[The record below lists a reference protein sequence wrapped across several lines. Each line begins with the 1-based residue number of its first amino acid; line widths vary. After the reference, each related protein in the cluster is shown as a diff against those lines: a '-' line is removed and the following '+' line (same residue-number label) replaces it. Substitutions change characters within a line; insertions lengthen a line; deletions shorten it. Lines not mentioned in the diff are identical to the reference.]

1 LIKQDEEAETKVVLS
16 KEEEEQ
22 IRKEKLEQL

>member
-1 LIKQDEEAETKVVLS
+1 MKQDEEAETKVVLS
-16 KEEEEQ
+16 KEEEDH